1 MIISKDYTAYLIILL
16 IIEVGLLV
24 LCARAYSM
32 AESEPKLKKRIF
44 DFSLL
49 ILITSLVTTIMLF
62 FNLL

>member
-32 AESEPKLKKRIF
+32 ADREPRIKKRIF